1 MAKQPE
7 DLVVRILRDIQ
18 STLAGHSKI
27 LVDHTK
33 RFEHLEERLDE
44 VREGM
49 LTALGLA
56 SHAHVRDDSMKKD
69 INNLK
74 KRVKRLETKV

>member
-18 STLAGHSKI
+18 TTLSEQSKM
-27 LVDHTK
+27 LTDHTK
-33 RFEHLEERLDE
+33 RFEHLEQRFDD
-44 VREGM
+44 VHEGM

-69 INNLK
+69 INDLK
-74 KRVKRLETKV
+74 KRVKRLEAKV

>member
-7 DLVVRILRDIQ
+7 DIVIRILRDIQ
-18 STLAGHSKI
+18 STLADNSKM
-27 LVDHTK
+27 LADHTK
-33 RFEHLEERLDE
+33 RFEHLDERLDE
-44 VREGM
+44 VHDGM

-69 INNLK
+69 ISELK
-74 KRVKRLETKV
+74 RRVKRLEAKV